1 MPNRYCIF
9 LKSLGFL
16 YIQGKIIYNIRM
28 AGIYQRNTGMC
39 RCGKKKPKKV
49 VFWNKTVISNFE
61 VIIESIKNVRN
72 NTK

>member
-1 MPNRYCIF
+1 
-9 LKSLGFL
+9 
-16 YIQGKIIYNIRM
+16 M